1 MSYIGENLDDQF
13 NIIKLH
19 KNGGGGLNNSLIF
32 LIGIKK
38 KKKLTMSLP
47 GCLYLFIISSLNFN
61 KIKIICCFKLHV

>member
-38 KKKLTMSLP
+38 EKQADNESSRVL
-47 GCLYLFIISSLNFN
+47 ISFYHF
-61 KIKIICCFKLHV
+61 KFKLQ

>member
-19 KNGGGGLNNSLIF
+19 KNEGGGLNDSLIF

-38 KKKLTMSLP
+38 EKQADNESSRVL
-47 GCLYLFIISSLNFN
+47 ISFYHF
-61 KIKIICCFKLHV
+61 KFKLQ

>member
-38 KKKLTMSLP
+38 KKQADNESSRVLT
-47 GCLYLFIISSLNFN
+47 GISFYHF
-61 KIKIICCFKLHV
+61 KFKLQ

>member
-19 KNGGGGLNNSLIF
+19 KNGGGGLNDSLIF

-38 KKKLTMSLP
+38 EKQAANESSRVLT
-47 GCLYLFIISSLNFN
+47 GISFYHF
-61 KIKIICCFKLHV
+61 KFKLQ

>member
-38 KKKLTMSLP
+38 KKSWQWVFQGAYIFLS
-47 GCLYLFIISSLNFN
+47 FQ
-61 KIKIICCFKLHV
+61 V

>member
-38 KKKLTMSLP
+38 EKQADNGSSRVL
-47 GCLYLFIISSLNFN
+47 ISFYHF
-61 KIKIICCFKLHV
+61 KFKLQ

>member
-19 KNGGGGLNNSLIF
+19 KNGGGGLNNSLNF

-38 KKKLTMSLP
+38 EKQATNESSRV
-47 GCLYLFIISSLNFN
+47 FISFYHF
-61 KIKIICCFKLHV
+61 KFKLQ

>member
-19 KNGGGGLNNSLIF
+19 KNGGGGLNDSLIF

-38 KKKLTMSLP
+38 EKQADNESSRVL
-47 GCLYLFIISSLNFN
+47 ISFYHF
-61 KIKIICCFKLHV
+61 KFKLQ